1 MEVNVMFRNTALR
14 PRPRAIRLAISTSKP
29 TTLSGCAGSA
39 STNGAPPS
47 GSPAQRNSRS
57 VSAAPT
63 DRGNNAAIMA
73 GKANLIK
80 VAARFCR
87 KAGRCW
93 YNDRKFLLR
102 LNHESP
108 EIIRNNLPPT
118 ARANLQVQERKP
130 AGSIPNF
137 CTGDYPIV
145 GCYVN
150 LGGRSAETEL
160 SCRTLTLQVATRYTG
175 NGIPFD

>member
-1 MEVNVMFRNTALR
+1 MEVKVMFKNTALR
-14 PRPRAIRLAISTSKP
+14 PKPRAIRSAISTSKP

-47 GSPAQRNSRS
+47 GSPTQRNSRS

-63 DRGNNAAIMA
+63 DSGNNAAAIMA
-73 GKANLIK
+73 GEANLIK

-93 YNDRKFLLR
+93 YNDRKFFLR
-102 LNHESP
+102 LSHESP
-108 EIIRNNLPPT
+108 EIIRDNLPPT
-118 ARANLQVQERKP
+118 ACANLQVQERRP
-130 AGSIPNF
+130 TGSILNF
-137 CTGDYPIV
+137 CTGDYPIL

-150 LGGRSAETEL
+150 LRRKVCE
-160 SCRTLTLQVATRYTG
+160 
-175 NGIPFD
+175 D